1 VEENAGVGSVELRPA
16 QQGRSGPDTE
26 NTVYQE
32 TCIGNRAGVI
42 DEHIKMEECP
52 CDP

>member
-1 VEENAGVGSVELRPA
+1 MPELEALSFDLP
-16 QQGRSGPDTE
+16 
-26 NTVYQE
+26 VYQE